1 MWSFFPPNLLAQA
14 LNMFKDASSQP
25 EGVGISWDRQ
35 ANCPP
40 DGSDCVMTI
49 VSTLFKSQYLN
60 INLHQHSFPF
70 IFYHFSTIYIFVLF
84 LWVKLFIKVQMSF
97 LIFFQDGIY
106 KWLASTFFLWFV
118 LAIYFD
124 NIIPNASGLR
134 KPLFYFL
141 NPSYWTGKGENKVKG
156 KFLIYM
162 WPLLFLVSWYQR

>member
-14 LNMFKDASSQP
+14 LKMFKDASSQP

-84 LWVKLFIKVQMSF
+84 LF
-97 LIFFQDGIY
+97 L
-106 KWLASTFFLWFV
+106 
-118 LAIYFD
+118 
-124 NIIPNASGLR
+124 
-134 KPLFYFL
+134 
-141 NPSYWTGKGENKVKG
+141 
-156 KFLIYM
+156 
-162 WPLLFLVSWYQR
+162 